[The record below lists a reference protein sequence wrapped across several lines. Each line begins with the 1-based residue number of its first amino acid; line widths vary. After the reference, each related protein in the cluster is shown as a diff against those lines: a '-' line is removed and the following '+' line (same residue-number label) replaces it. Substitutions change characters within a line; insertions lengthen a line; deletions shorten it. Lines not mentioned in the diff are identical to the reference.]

1 MIAIFDNFCKK
12 IAKKISMYENLFQNS
27 FSGGNNSNGYSGS
40 GVSRKSASQG
50 ACKEVISM
58 VVSAS
63 IKLNCVLYSFQNGFP
78 SPREW

>member
-1 MIAIFDNFCKK
+1 MIAIFDNSCEKMTK
-12 IAKKISMYENLFQNS
+12 IFSMYENLFQNS

-40 GVSRKSASQG
+40 GLSRKSASQD

-63 IKLNCVLYSFQNGFP
+63 I
-78 SPREW
+78 R